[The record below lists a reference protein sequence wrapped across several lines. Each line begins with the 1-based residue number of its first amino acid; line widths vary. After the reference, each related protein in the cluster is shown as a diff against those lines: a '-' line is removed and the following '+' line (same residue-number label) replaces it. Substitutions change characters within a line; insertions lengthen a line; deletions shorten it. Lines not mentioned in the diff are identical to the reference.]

1 MSLPTDQLVADALA
15 ATRVSVLDATRHVRS
30 PKRSTRYRYTRN
42 GIIVGGAVLL
52 LTAGALA
59 VALERPDVIAST
71 VTCYEHASLDS
82 YPQGMNTPD
91 RPLDPIAL
99 CGDQYPLGTPI
110 SVCTL
115 PDGTAGVFPRE
126 GRPAD
131 DFCDTLGLADWDSD

>member
-1 MSLPTDQLVADALA
+1 MSLPTDQLVADTLA

-42 GIIVGGAVLL
+42 GIIIGGAVLL

-59 VALERPDVIAST
+59 VALERPDVIEGS

-82 YPQGMNTPD
+82 YPQGISTPD

-99 CGDQYPLGTPI
+99 CTDQYSPGTPI

-115 PDGTAGVFPRE
+115 PNGTAGVFPRE